1 MSVTKLEK
9 SLNFFSVLSKNVI
22 KMFLI
27 EMTFLGRAYEN
38 FQENVQTNIYS
49 YRNCKLHTWKKIVGF
64 VYDIQSKRNPK
75 KCY

>member
-1 MSVTKLEK
+1 MSVTKLQK

-27 EMTFLGRAYEN
+27 ETTFLGRAYEN
-38 FQENVQTNIYS
+38 FQENFQRNVYS

-64 VYDIQSKRNPK
+64 VYDIQS
-75 KCY
+75 